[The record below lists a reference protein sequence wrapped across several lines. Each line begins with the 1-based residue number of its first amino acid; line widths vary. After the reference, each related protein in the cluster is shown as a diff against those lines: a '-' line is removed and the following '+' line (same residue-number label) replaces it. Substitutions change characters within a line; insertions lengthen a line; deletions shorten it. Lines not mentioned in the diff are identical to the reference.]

1 MEEWNNGNDF
11 FHGATLLATNAHR
24 PILLRTQIT
33 TAYSNQISVPADE
46 CGHLIVLPLSQRLLH
61 SPLAM
66 TAWLVNLSCTGQLST
81 PHIPNTTRQT
91 PPGHNPKITYPLH
104 NPSSFIFTRLSS
116 PSDRTGRFAPR
127 CDPTNSTL

>member
-66 TAWLVNLSCTGQLST
+66 TAWLANLSCRSTKHASHPKYDKTNAARAQSENYLSVA
-81 PHIPNTTRQT
+81 Q
-91 PPGHNPKITYPLH
+91 PLVFH
-104 NPSSFIFTRLSS
+104 LHPSKQSI
-116 PSDRTGRFAPR
+116 
-127 CDPTNSTL
+127 